1 MSVNGSY
8 FQRAGQ
14 ASKWYQRARALPL
27 SPRRQEGKIGRG
39 RGGTHIVE
47 GAYRGRSMWKTPGAL
62 DAHGCEHDGAGA
74 EGKVAVGGGSSEA
87 LGFQCYRN
95 RGIIGRR
102 QVGHSILQGPQPWET
117 SPMFLWEPRGSTGSP
132 CGSSPWDRSGFLAV
146 PPTPVRSSPR
156 TLLTERGGGW
166 REWSF
171 SEACWGGRLGSCGLG
186 SQRQPWGV

>member
-39 RGGTHIVE
+39 RGGAHIV
-47 GAYRGRSMWKTPGAL
+47 GRGLQGTLYVENAWSSGCTRV
-62 DAHGCEHDGAGA
+62 GCEHDGAGA

-95 RGIIGRR
+95 RGVIGRR
-102 QVGHSILQGPQPWET
+102 QVGHSILRGPQSWET

-146 PPTPVRSSPR
+146 PPTPGPQLSQDPLNRKGRRVEGMV
-156 TLLTERGGGW
+156 LL
-166 REWSF
+166 
-171 SEACWGGRLGSCGLG
+171 
-186 SQRQPWGV
+186 

>member
-1 MSVNGSY
+1 MVPTSRERDRRLSGTREQGP
-8 FQRAGQ
+8 FLCPQD
-14 ASKWYQRARALPL
+14 ARKGRLG
-27 SPRRQEGKIGRG
+27 EGGVEL
-39 RGGTHIVE
+39 TLWE

-102 QVGHSILQGPQPWET
+102 QVGHSILRGPQSWET

-132 CGSSPWDRSGFLAV
+132 CGSSPGTARGSWQC
-146 PPTPVRSSPR
+146 PPPPVRSSPR
-156 TLLTERGGGW
+156 TLLIERGGGW

-186 SQRQPWGV
+186 SQRQPWGFNL

>member
-1 MSVNGSY
+1 MVPTSRERDRRLSGTREQGP
-8 FQRAGQ
+8 FLCPQD
-14 ASKWYQRARALPL
+14 ARKGRLG
-27 SPRRQEGKIGRG
+27 EGGVEL
-39 RGGTHIVE
+39 TLWE

-95 RGIIGRR
+95 RGVIGRR
-102 QVGHSILQGPQPWET
+102 QVGHSILRGPQSWET

-146 PPTPVRSSPR
+146 PPTPGPQLSQDPLNRKGRRVEGMV
-156 TLLTERGGGW
+156 LL
-166 REWSF
+166 
-171 SEACWGGRLGSCGLG
+171 
-186 SQRQPWGV
+186 